1 MFDRDAIHLEY
12 VTDSAGKKRAVI
24 LPIAAFH
31 KLLADLADLAAVV
44 ERASEPTLAHEMPI
58 TELRADSL
66 LSTSR

>member
-31 KLLADLADLAAVV
+31 KLLADLAAVV
-44 ERASEPTLAHEMPI
+44 ERASEPTLAHEKPI

-66 LSTSR
+66 LSASR